1 MGDYLTLVCLAC
13 FMTIIEELMH
23 VQVLLSTITVGI
35 PLIQHHSSAVVGL
48 RGWLPCSAR
57 VYEAARRAASLPIF
71 LCHGKGIDNFIS
83 YANIKDLLAFTVF
96 FIENVLKL
104 YASTSKLL
112 WHEELMQH
120 PFH

>member
-1 MGDYLTLVCLAC
+1 
-13 FMTIIEELMH
+13 MTIIEELMH

-83 YANIKDLLAFTVF
+83 YANIKGLLAFTVF